1 MVVTACV
8 WVIRDVAGRGSS
20 VISAARLRSASRS
33 ALRSRAT
40 NRASSR
46 EKAMVCAPDSA
57 KMRSAITMSHS

>member
-8 WVIRDVAGRGSS
+8 WAIRDVAGRGSS

-33 ALRSRAT
+33 ALRSPAT
-40 NRASSR
+40 SLASCG

-57 KMRSAITMSHS
+57 KIRSAITMSHS